1 MSKHTPGPWAYTKS
15 VNFGHESFNIHQAD
29 GAGYTPYMSDVGTTE
44 LGEDMEIQEANARLI
59 AAAPQMLEA
68 LDELVDL
75 KDRRHMLAIER
86 YQQARE
92 RAWEKC
98 RAAIR
103 AAKGESK

>member
-1 MSKHTPGPWAYTKS
+1 MLKPSAGPWKITHTALMGFR
-15 VNFGHESFNIHQAD
+15 V
-29 GAGYTPYMSDVGTTE
+29 SDSTGWGVAVVLKDTN
-44 LGEDMEIQEANARLI
+44 DDANARLI

-75 KDRRHMLAIER
+75 KDRRHTLATEI

-103 AAKGESK
+103 AAKGESKYEQQPENV